1 MSSMATEPVPL
12 FDKLPEQR
20 LDDMKLDL
28 PPDQIE
34 LLKRL
39 AKEPPPDGPCEFDGR
54 FAVRGKFYK
63 GNKQ

>member
-1 MSSMATEPVPL
+1 
-12 FDKLPEQR
+12 
-20 LDDMKLDL
+20 MKLDL

-39 AKEPPPDGPCEFDGR
+39 AKEPPPEGPCEFDGR

-63 GNKQ
+63 GNKK

>member
-1 MSSMATEPVPL
+1 MRNKQASSL

-39 AKEPPPDGPCEFDGR
+39 AKEPLPDGPCEFDGR

-63 GNKQ
+63 GSKK